1 MLDVKKEKNLIFKK
15 KMFLI
20 GIIAAIVALDQ
31 WSKWKI
37 KTSYDLYHSEPIIQ
51 DFFHFTYV
59 TNDGMAFGLSFP
71 GGKQV
76 LLFVTLVLTGV
87 IIWMLWKEKNS
98 HNLIRYG
105 LSFILAGAIGNMI
118 DRVLYG
124 KVIDFLDI
132 MVGDFHWYI
141 FNVADSA
148 VTTGMILF
156 ILHTILIGE
165 KKPITSE

>member
-1 MLDVKKEKNLIFKK
+1 
-15 KMFLI
+15 MFLI

-76 LLFVTLVLTGV
+76 LLFVTLALTGV

-98 HNLIRYG
+98 HNLIRYA

-124 KVIDFLDI
+124 KVVDFLDI
-132 MVGDFHWYI
+132 MIGDFHWYI

>member
-1 MLDVKKEKNLIFKK
+1 
-15 KMFLI
+15 MFLI

-31 WSKWKI
+31 WSKWMI
-37 KTSYDLYHSEPIIQ
+37 KSSYDLYHSEPIIQ
-51 DFFHFTYV
+51 GFFHFTYV

-76 LLFVTLVLTGV
+76 LLFVTLALTGV
-87 IIWMLWKEKNS
+87 IIWMLWKEKES

-118 DRVLYG
+118 DRLLYG
-124 KVIDFLDI
+124 KVVDFLDI
-132 MVGDFHWYI
+132 MIGDFHWYI

-148 VTTGMILF
+148 VTAGMVLF

-165 KKPITSE
+165 KKPITSD

>member
-37 KTSYDLYHSEPIIQ
+37 KISYDLYHSEPIIQ

-76 LLFVTLVLTGV
+76 LLFVTLALTGV

-118 DRVLYG
+118 DRMLYG
-124 KVIDFLDI
+124 KVVDFLDI

-165 KKPITSE
+165 KKPITSA

>member
-1 MLDVKKEKNLIFKK
+1 
-15 KMFLI
+15 MFFI
-20 GIIAAIVALDQ
+20 GIIVVIVALDQ
-31 WSKWKI
+31 WSKWMI

-51 DFFHFTYV
+51 GFFHFTYV

-124 KVIDFLDI
+124 KVVDFLDI
-132 MVGDFHWYI
+132 MVGDFYWYI

-165 KKPITSE
+165 KKPINSE

>member
-1 MLDVKKEKNLIFKK
+1 
-15 KMFLI
+15 MFLI
-20 GIIAAIVALDQ
+20 GIIVAIVALDQ
-31 WSKWKI
+31 WSKWMI

-51 DFFHFTYV
+51 GFFHFTYV

-76 LLFVTLVLTGV
+76 LLFVTLALTGV

-124 KVIDFLDI
+124 KVVDFLDI
-132 MVGDFHWYI
+132 MIGDFHWYI
-141 FNVADSA
+141 FNFADSA

-165 KKPITSE
+165 KKPINSE

>member
-124 KVIDFLDI
+124 KVVDFLDI

>member
-1 MLDVKKEKNLIFKK
+1 
-15 KMFLI
+15 MFLI
-20 GIIAAIVALDQ
+20 GIIAVIVALDQ
-31 WSKWKI
+31 WSKWMI

-71 GGKQV
+71 GGKHV
-76 LLFVTLVLTGV
+76 LLFVTFALTGV
-87 IIWMLWKEKNS
+87 IIWMLWKEKES

-118 DRVLYG
+118 DRMLYG
-124 KVIDFLDI
+124 KVVDFLDI
-132 MVGDFHWYI
+132 MIGDFHWYI

>member
-1 MLDVKKEKNLIFKK
+1 LDVKKEKNLIFKK

-124 KVIDFLDI
+124 KVVDFLDI

>member
-1 MLDVKKEKNLIFKK
+1 
-15 KMFLI
+15 MFLI

-76 LLFVTLVLTGV
+76 LLFVTLALTGV

-124 KVIDFLDI
+124 KVVDFLDI
-132 MVGDFHWYI
+132 MIGDIHWYV

-156 ILHTILIGE
+156 ILHSILIGE
-165 KKPITSE
+165 KKPINSE

>member
-1 MLDVKKEKNLIFKK
+1 
-15 KMFLI
+15 MFLI
-20 GIIAAIVALDQ
+20 GIIVAIVALDQ
-31 WSKWKI
+31 WSKWMI

-51 DFFHFTYV
+51 GFFHFTYV

-76 LLFVTLVLTGV
+76 LLFVTFTLTGV
-87 IIWMLWKEKNS
+87 IIWMLWREKKG
-98 HNLIRYG
+98 HDLIRYG

-118 DRVLYG
+118 DRAMYG
-124 KVIDFLDI
+124 KVVDFLDI
-132 MVGDFHWYI
+132 MIGDFHWYI

-148 VTTGMILF
+148 VTIGMILF